1 MGRLPLEWFEDLYNR
16 QIFFDLYAE
25 EDIRKAPKEVDGV
38 VKILGLKPGQ
48 SILDV
53 CCGYGRHSIELARRG
68 YRVTGIDLSPKQIA
82 VARRRAKE
90 EDLTINFLIGDAR
103 EMEFQNKFDITLNL
117 FLSFGYFKDDAEN
130 LKMLEKIASA
140 TVSNGK
146 FLMDLWNREKE
157 IRDFRSKE
165 VEEHNGIKI
174 EKRWSFDPWEGRLNW
189 ENTVFFPDGRR
200 ERWKQSIRAYTLV
213 ELKRMLNE
221 VGFRLERVFGDL
233 NGSEYTIDSPNMIL
247 ISRRIGK

>member
-16 QIFFDLYAE
+16 QIFFDLYVE
-25 EDIRKAPKEVDGV
+25 EDIRKAPKEVNGV

-130 LKMLEKIASA
+130 LKMLQTDRETCKIS
-140 TVSNGK
+140 V
-146 FLMDLWNREKE
+146 DLSRE
-157 IRDFRSKE
+157 
-165 VEEHNGIKI
+165 
-174 EKRWSFDPWEGRLNW
+174 
-189 ENTVFFPDGRR
+189 
-200 ERWKQSIRAYTLV
+200 
-213 ELKRMLNE
+213 
-221 VGFRLERVFGDL
+221 
-233 NGSEYTIDSPNMIL
+233 
-247 ISRRIGK
+247 